1 VAILIVDVV
10 GYSRLMNSDEEG
22 THARRRLG
30 AIQPSAFV
38 LCHGRAAP
46 DPLPPSVIHLFLRC
60 EIPY

>member
-1 VAILIVDVV
+1 
-10 GYSRLMNSDEEG
+10 MNSDEEG